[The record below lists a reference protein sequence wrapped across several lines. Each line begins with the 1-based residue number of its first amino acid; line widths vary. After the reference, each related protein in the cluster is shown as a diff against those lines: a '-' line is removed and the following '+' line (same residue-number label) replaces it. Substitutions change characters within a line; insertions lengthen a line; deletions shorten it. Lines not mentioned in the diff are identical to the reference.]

1 VGWIFWNVELN
12 LLAVTEFFVEA
23 RLTNKNSMQRYL
35 ALDIGH
41 ENLRIDGELSMD
53 TFLGRFEIVA

>member
-1 VGWIFWNVELN
+1 MGWIFWNAELN

>member
-1 VGWIFWNVELN
+1 MGWIFWNAELN

-23 RLTNKNSMQRYL
+23 RLANKNSMQRYL